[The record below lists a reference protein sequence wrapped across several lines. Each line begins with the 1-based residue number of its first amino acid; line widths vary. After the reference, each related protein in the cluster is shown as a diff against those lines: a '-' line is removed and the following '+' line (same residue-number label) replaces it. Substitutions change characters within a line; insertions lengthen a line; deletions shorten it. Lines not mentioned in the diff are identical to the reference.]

1 MITDKEILE
10 RLQKGESIEDIM
22 KEIEVS
28 VNSALSEK
36 QRLDEEKAAEAKRI
50 AEEQARLEAEKAKRA
65 DKYNAVCEL
74 LLAVGSIGKAWGWQ
88 EVVDVAM
95 NCDAD
100 EINELVDTIDAYG
113 EMVKMYAQIGGLTF
127 PLGGSSPKVE
137 VKPQPKVEK
146 KPEPTVA
153 TKIDTADEIIKKF
166 LMGNKLF

>member
-22 KEIEVS
+22 KEIEAS
-28 VNSALSEK
+28 VNTALSEK
-36 QRLDEEKAAEAKRI
+36 QRLDEEKAAEAKRQV
-50 AEEQARLEAEKAKRA
+50 EEQARLEAEKSKRA

-74 LLAVGSIGKAWGWQ
+74 LLAVGAIGKAWGWQ

-95 NCDAD
+95 DCDAD

-127 PLGGSSPKVE
+127 PLGGSK
-137 VKPQPKVEK
+137 PKVEK
-146 KPEPTVA
+146 KVEAKPQPTVEA
-153 TKIDTADEIIKKF
+153 KVDPADEIIKKF